1 MMHEEIW
8 ANLCGEWVKL
18 SAVDKVRGNLAYNW
32 LRTVD
37 FHDIKEEYIG
47 VKHGDNEYVI
57 HKSCLQL
64 RFVNDN

>member
-1 MMHEEIW
+1 MMREEIW

-37 FHDIKEEYIG
+37 FHDIKE
-47 VKHGDNEYVI
+47 
-57 HKSCLQL
+57 
-64 RFVNDN
+64 